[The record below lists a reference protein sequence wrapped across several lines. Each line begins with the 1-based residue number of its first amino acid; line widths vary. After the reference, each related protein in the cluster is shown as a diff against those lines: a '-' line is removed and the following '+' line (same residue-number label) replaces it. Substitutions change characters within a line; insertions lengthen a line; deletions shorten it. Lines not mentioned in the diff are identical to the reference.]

1 MRERSRKQGAIG
13 KLVPDTCFEGG
24 GRSLGAGPWPSRLFS
39 RRSLTPGLDL
49 RARFAGR
56 QWSDDVGCVV
66 VHRTI
71 LNMRFQRTATGQ
83 RQIIQACSPSAIE
96 KKIIWAR
103 PTRFSSGTSANNG
116 LALGFSGV

>member
-1 MRERSRKQGAIG
+1 MRERGREQGAIG
-13 KLVPDTCFEGG
+13 KPVPNPRFKRG
-24 GRSLGAGPWPSRLFS
+24 GRSLGAGPWSPLLFS
-39 RRSLTPGLDL
+39 CRDLAACFDL

-56 QWSDDVGCVV
+56 QWSDDVGYVV
-66 VHRTI
+66 VHRTN

-103 PTRFSSGTSANNG
+103 PTRFSSGT
-116 LALGFSGV
+116 